1 MTSRVRSSGT
11 ELSFDKQS
19 ANRKILTFCHNSK
32 SGYYF
37 KNFTNFGIAKTN
49 TEMEILNWIILVA
62 GFCLLPTVVLWLC
75 RKFSFLGKIGPVLL
89 LYGLGIIIGNIGLM
103 PKQLPAVQELLSNA
117 MVPLAIP
124 LMLYGC
130 TFNMKGARSQILA
143 LVTGMISVAT
153 AVVIGYLIFGRN
165 LPEGAKIG
173 GMLTGVYTGGT
184 INLAALKTM
193 LGIKDETYILINS
206 YDILVSFL
214 YLSFLLAIGIKLFRK
229 FLPNTLGNFTQKDEA
244 AIKAEMDKENR
255 KPVKGF
261 FTRIGI
267 AYTTKLLGLTIL
279 IVGISAGVALLLPE
293 SMFMTI
299 FILMLTTLG
308 IGCSFIKKIHNMKY
322 SYDIGM
328 YFIYIFCIVV
338 ASMAD
343 LSKLDFAGGIGL
355 LGYLL
360 VAVFGSLLMQVIFA
374 KILKIDSDMM
384 VISSVTFINSPPF
397 VPMMAAAMKN
407 KDVLIPGLTIG
418 VIGYA
423 AGNYLGFLMSQLLGL
438 L

>member
-1 MTSRVRSSGT
+1 M
-11 ELSFDKQS
+11 
-19 ANRKILTFCHNSK
+19 NI
-32 SGYYF
+32 
-37 KNFTNFGIAKTN
+37 I
-49 TEMEILNWIILVA
+49 NWVILVS
-62 GFCLLPTVVLWLC
+62 GFCLIPAGVLWLC
-75 RKFSFLGKIGPVLL
+75 RKFSFLGKIGPVLI
-89 LYGLGIIIGNIGLM
+89 LYALGIIIGNTGLM
-103 PKQLPAVQELLSNA
+103 PEQMPAVQELLSNA

-124 LMLYGC
+124 LMLFGC

-143 LVTGMISVAT
+143 LVTGMISVAL
-153 AVVIGYLIFGRN
+153 AVITGYLIFGHDM
-165 LPEGAKIG
+165 PEGAKIG

-193 LGIKDETYILINS
+193 LGVKDETYILINS

-214 YLSFLLAIGIKLFRK
+214 YLSFLLTVGIKLFRK
-229 FLPNTLGNFTQKDEA
+229 FLPNTLGSFTDKDEA
-244 AIKAEMDKENR
+244 TIKSEMERENR
-255 KPVKGF
+255 KPFKSL
-261 FTRIGI
+261 FTRTGA
-267 AYTTKLLGLTIL
+267 AYLAKLLGLTIL
-279 IVGISAGVALLLPE
+279 IVGISAGVALILPD
-293 SMFMTI
+293 SLFMTI

-343 LSKLDFAGGIGL
+343 LSQLDLIGGLDL

-360 VAVFGSLLMQVIFA
+360 IAVFGSLLLQIIFA
-374 KILKIDSDMM
+374 KIFRIDSDMM
-384 VISSVTFINSPPF
+384 VIASVTYINSPPF

>member
-1 MTSRVRSSGT
+1 MEIV
-11 ELSFDKQS
+11 QS
-19 ANRKILTFCHNSK
+19 IILT
-32 SGYYF
+32 
-37 KNFTNFGIAKTN
+37 A
-49 TEMEILNWIILVA
+49 V
-62 GFCLLPTVVLWLC
+62 FCLIPAGVLWLC
-75 RKFSFLGKIGPVLL
+75 RRFSWLGKIGPVLI
-89 LYGLGIIIGNIGLM
+89 LYSIGIIIGNTGLM
-103 PKQLPAVQELLSNA
+103 QEQMPLVQEILSNA

-124 LMLYGC
+124 LMLFGC
-130 TFNMKGARSQILA
+130 TFKLSGARQQILA
-143 LVTGMISVAT
+143 LVTGLISVT
-153 AVVIGYLIFGRN
+153 AAVLIGYLIFGKD

-193 LGIKDETYILINS
+193 LGVSDETYILINS

-214 YLSFLLAIGIKLFRK
+214 YLSFLLTIGIKLFRK
-229 FLPNTLGNFTQKDEA
+229 FLPNTSGTFTEKDEA
-244 AIKAEMDKENR
+244 AIRSEMNKESK
-255 KPVKGF
+255 KPHKGF
-261 FTRIGI
+261 LTRIGI
-267 AYTTKLLGLTIL
+267 AYTAKLLGVTIL
-279 IVGISAGVALLLPE
+279 IVVISAGVALLLPE

-328 YFIYIFCIVV
+328 YFIYIFCLTV

-343 LSKLDFAGGIGL
+343 LSELNLAGGL
-355 LGYLL
+355 ELMGYLL
-360 VAVFGSLLMQVIFA
+360 VAVFGSLLLQVIFA

-384 VISSVTFINSPPF
+384 VIASVTYINSPPF

-418 VIGYA
+418 VLGYA

>member
-1 MTSRVRSSGT
+1 MNV
-11 ELSFDKQS
+11 
-19 ANRKILTFCHNSK
+19 
-32 SGYYF
+32 
-37 KNFTNFGIAKTN
+37 
-49 TEMEILNWIILVA
+49 LNWIILIA
-62 GFCLLPTVVLWLC
+62 GFCLIPSGVLWLC
-75 RKFSFLGKIGPVLL
+75 RKYAFLKKIGPVML

-103 PKQLPAVQELLSNA
+103 PEQMPAVQELLSNA

-124 LMLYGC
+124 LMLFGC

-153 AVVIGYLIFGRN
+153 AVVIGYFIFGRD

-193 LGIKDETYILINS
+193 LGVDDGTYILINS

-214 YLSFLLAIGIKLFRK
+214 YLSFLLAIGIRLFRK
-229 FLPNTLGNFTQKDEA
+229 FLPNSLGAFTAKDEA
-244 AIKAEMDKENR
+244 AIRNEMEKEDR

-261 FTRIGI
+261 FTRIGL
-267 AYTTKLLGLTIL
+267 AYTAKLLGLTL
-279 IVGISAGVALLLPE
+279 VIVGISAGVALLLPS

-308 IGCSFIKKIHNMKY
+308 IACSFIKKIHNMKY

-343 LSKLDFAGGIGL
+343 LSKLNLAAGMEL

-360 VAVFGSLLMQVIFA
+360 VAVFGSLLLQLIFA
-374 KILKIDSDMM
+374 KIFRIDSDMM
-384 VISSVTFINSPPF
+384 VIASVTFINSPPF

-423 AGNYLGFLMSQLLGL
+423 AGNYLGFLMSQLLEL

>member
-1 MTSRVRSSGT
+1 
-11 ELSFDKQS
+11 
-19 ANRKILTFCHNSK
+19 
-32 SGYYF
+32 
-37 KNFTNFGIAKTN
+37 
-49 TEMEILNWIILVA
+49 MEILNWLILIA
-62 GFCLLPTVVLWLC
+62 GFCLIPAGVLRLC
-75 RKFSFLGKIGPVLL
+75 RKFSLLRKIGPVML

-103 PKQLPAVQELLSNA
+103 PEQMPAVQDILSNA

-124 LMLYGC
+124 LMLFAC
-130 TFNMKGARSQILA
+130 TFNLKGARSQILA
-143 LVTGMISVAT
+143 LATGLISVIT
-153 AVVIGYLIFGRN
+153 AVAIGFFIFGRDI
-165 LPEGAKIG
+165 PEGAKVG

-193 LGIKDETYILINS
+193 LGVSEETYILINS

-229 FLPNTLGNFTQKDEA
+229 FLPNSIGDFTDKDEA
-244 AIKAEMDKENR
+244 AIKAEIDKENEN
-255 KPVKGF
+255 PYKGL
-261 FTRIGI
+261 FTRTGI
-267 AYTTKLLGLTIL
+267 AQAAKLLGLTVL
-279 IVGISAGVALLLPE
+279 IVGISAGTALLLPE
-293 SMFMTI
+293 SMFMTV

-308 IGCSFIKKIHNMKY
+308 IGASFIRKVHDMSY

-343 LSKLDFAGGIGL
+343 LSKLDLVGGLDL

-360 VAVFGSLLMQVIFA
+360 IAVFGSLLMQVIFA
-374 KILKIDSDMM
+374 KIFRIDSDMM

>member
-1 MTSRVRSSGT
+1 MEIV
-11 ELSFDKQS
+11 QS
-19 ANRKILTFCHNSK
+19 IILTAVLCL
-32 SGYYF
+32 
-37 KNFTNFGIAKTN
+37 IP
-49 TEMEILNWIILVA
+49 A
-62 GFCLLPTVVLWLC
+62 GVLWLC
-75 RKFSFLGKIGPVLL
+75 RRFSWLGKIGPVLI
-89 LYGLGIIIGNIGLM
+89 LYSIGIIIGNTGLM
-103 PKQLPAVQELLSNA
+103 QEQMPLVQEILSNA

-124 LMLYGC
+124 LMLFGC
-130 TFNMKGARSQILA
+130 TFKLSGARSQILA
-143 LVTGMISVAT
+143 LVTGLISVT
-153 AVVIGYLIFGRN
+153 AAVLIGYLIFGKD

-193 LGIKDETYILINS
+193 LGVSDETYILINS

-214 YLSFLLAIGIKLFRK
+214 YLSFLLTIGIKLFRK
-229 FLPNTLGNFTQKDEA
+229 FLPNTSGTFTEKDEA
-244 AIKAEMDKENR
+244 AIRSEMNKESK
-255 KPVKGF
+255 KPHKGF
-261 FTRIGI
+261 LTRIGI
-267 AYTTKLLGLTIL
+267 AYTAKLLGVTIL

-299 FILMLTTLG
+299 FILMLTTPG

-328 YFIYIFCIVV
+328 YFIYIFCLTV

-343 LSKLDFAGGIGL
+343 LSELNLAGGL
-355 LGYLL
+355 ELMGYLL
-360 VAVFGSLLMQVIFA
+360 VAVFGSLLLQVIFA

-384 VISSVTFINSPPF
+384 VIASVTYINSPPF

-418 VIGYA
+418 VLGYA

>member
-1 MTSRVRSSGT
+1 
-11 ELSFDKQS
+11 
-19 ANRKILTFCHNSK
+19 
-32 SGYYF
+32 
-37 KNFTNFGIAKTN
+37 
-49 TEMEILNWIILVA
+49 MEIVNWIILIA
-62 GFCLLPTVVLWLC
+62 GFCLIPSVVLMLC
-75 RKFSFLGKIGPVLL
+75 RKYGFLKKIGPVMI

-103 PKQLPAVQELLSNA
+103 PEQMPAVQELLSNA

-124 LMLYGC
+124 LMLFGC
-130 TFNMKGARSQILA
+130 TFSMKGARSQILA

-153 AVVIGYLIFGRN
+153 AVVIGYFIFGRN

-193 LGIKDETYILINS
+193 LGVDDEIYILINS

-214 YLSFLLAIGIKLFRK
+214 YLSFLLAIGIRLFRK
-229 FLPNTLGNFTQKDEA
+229 FLPNSLGTFTDKDEA
-244 AIKAEMDKENR
+244 AIQKEMSKEDK

-261 FTRIGI
+261 FTRIGL
-267 AYTTKLLGLTIL
+267 AYTAKLLGLTVL
-279 IVGISAGVALLLPE
+279 IVGVSAGVALLLPSE
-293 SMFMTI
+293 MFMTI

-308 IGCSFIKKIHNMKY
+308 IACSFIKKVHNMKY

-343 LSKLDFAGGIGL
+343 LSKLNLAAGMEL

-360 VAVFGSLLMQVIFA
+360 IAVFGSLLLQVLFA
-374 KILKIDSDMM
+374 KIFKIDSDMM
-384 VISSVTFINSPPF
+384 VIASVTYINSPPF

>member
-1 MTSRVRSSGT
+1 
-11 ELSFDKQS
+11 
-19 ANRKILTFCHNSK
+19 
-32 SGYYF
+32 
-37 KNFTNFGIAKTN
+37 
-49 TEMEILNWIILVA
+49 MEILNWIILVA
-62 GFCLLPTVVLWLC
+62 GFCLIPAGVLMLC
-75 RKFSFLGKIGPVLL
+75 RRYRFLGKIGPVLI
-89 LYGLGIIIGNIGLM
+89 LYALGIIIGNIGLM
-103 PKQLPAVQELLSNA
+103 PGQMPAVQEILSNA

-124 LMLYGC
+124 LMLFGC
-130 TFNMKGARSQILA
+130 TFKLSGARSQILA
-143 LVTGMISVAT
+143 MVTGLISVTVAVT
-153 AVVIGYLIFGRN
+153 AGYLIFGN
-165 LPEGAKIG
+165 DIQEGAKVG

-193 LGIKDETYILINS
+193 LGVDEETYILINS

-229 FLPNTLGNFTQKDEA
+229 FLPNETSGFSKKDADE
-244 AIKAEMDKENR
+244 IQAEIEKENEN
-255 KPVKGF
+255 PYKGL
-261 FTRIGI
+261 FTRSGMSQ
-267 AYTTKLLGLTIL
+267 AGKMLGLTIL
-279 IVGISAGVALLLPE
+279 IVGISAGTALLLPE

-308 IGCSFIKKIHNMKY
+308 IAFSFIRKVRETKY

-343 LSKLDFAGGIGL
+343 LSKLDLVGGMGL
-355 LGYLL
+355 LI
-360 VAVFGSLLMQVIFA
+360 VVFGSLLLQVISA
-374 KILKIDSDMM
+374 KIFRIDSDMM

-423 AGNYLGFLMSQLLGL
+423 AGNYLGFLMSQLLAL

>member
-1 MTSRVRSSGT
+1 MTIFN
-11 ELSFDKQS
+11 L
-19 ANRKILTFCHNSK
+19 IMLCLIFC
-32 SGYYF
+32 
-37 KNFTNFGIAKTN
+37 IAP
-49 TEMEILNWIILVA
+49 A
-62 GFCLLPTVVLWLC
+62 GVLWVC
-75 RKFSFLGKIGPVLL
+75 KRVSFLGKIGPVLL
-89 LYGLGIIIGNIGLM
+89 LYILGVIIGNIGIKPEGMSTLQDIM
-103 PKQLPAVQELLSNA
+103 SSA

-124 LMLYGC
+124 MMLFGC
-130 TFNMKGARSQILA
+130 TFRLRETKQQLKA
-143 LVTGMISVAT
+143 LVTGLT
-153 AVVIGYLIFGRN
+153 AVVIAVIIGYLIFGHN
-165 LPEGAKIG
+165 IDEGAKVG

-193 LGIKDETYILINS
+193 LGVRNETYILLNS
-206 YDILVSFL
+206 YDMLVSFL
-214 YLSFLLAIGIKLFRK
+214 YLTFLLTIGIKLFRK
-229 FLPNTLGNFTQKDEA
+229 FLPFKPDALEHGSYA
-244 AIKAEMDKENR
+244 RVIKENQENE
-255 KPVKGF
+255 GDYSQL
-261 FTRIGI
+261 FTKAGMKDAGR
-267 AYTTKLLGLTIL
+267 LLGITLL
-279 IVGISAGVALLLPE
+279 ICAISAGVAMLLPE
-293 SMFMTI
+293 SMFMVI

-308 IGCSFIKKIHNMKY
+308 LICSFIKPIHNLKH
-322 SYDIGM
+322 SYNIGM

-343 LSKLDFAGGIGL
+343 LSKLDFVGGIGL

-360 VAVFGSLLMQVIFA
+360 VAVFGSLLLQVIFA

-423 AGNYLGFLMSQLLGL
+423 VGNYLGFVMSQFLGL

>member
-1 MTSRVRSSGT
+1 M
-11 ELSFDKQS
+11 
-19 ANRKILTFCHNSK
+19 N
-32 SGYYF
+32 
-37 KNFTNFGIAKTN
+37 
-49 TEMEILNWIILVA
+49 ILNWIILVA
-62 GFCLLPTVVLWLC
+62 GFCLIPAGVLWLC
-75 RKFSFLGKIGPVLL
+75 RKYDFLGKIGPVLL

-103 PKQLPAVQELLSNA
+103 PEQMPAVQEILSNA

-124 LMLYGC
+124 LMLFGC

-153 AVVIGYLIFGRN
+153 AVIIGYLIFGRD
-165 LPEGAKIG
+165 LPEGAKVG

-193 LGIKDETYILINS
+193 LGVKEETYILINS

-214 YLSFLLAIGIKLFRK
+214 YLSFLLAIGIRLFRK
-229 FLPNTLGNFTQKDEA
+229 LLPNTLGTFTEKDEA
-244 AIKAEMDKENR
+244 TIKAEMERENR
-255 KPVKGF
+255 KPFKSL
-261 FTRIGI
+261 FTRTGA
-267 AYTTKLLGLTIL
+267 AYLAKLLGLTLL
-279 IVGISAGVALLLPE
+279 IVGVSAGVALLLPE
-293 SMFMTI
+293 SMFMTV
-299 FILMLTTLG
+299 FILLLTTLG
-308 IGCSFIKKIHNMKY
+308 IGCSFIKKVHNMKY

-328 YFIYIFCIVV
+328 YFIYVFCIVV

-343 LSKLDFAGGIGL
+343 LSELDFIGGLDL

-360 VAVFGSLLMQVIFA
+360 IAVFGSLLLQVIFA
-374 KILKIDSDMM
+374 KIFRIDSDMM
-384 VISSVTFINSPPF
+384 VIASVTYINSPPF

-423 AGNYLGFLMSQLLGL
+423 VGNYLGFLMSQLLGFL
-438 L
+438 

>member
-1 MTSRVRSSGT
+1 
-11 ELSFDKQS
+11 
-19 ANRKILTFCHNSK
+19 
-32 SGYYF
+32 
-37 KNFTNFGIAKTN
+37 
-49 TEMEILNWIILVA
+49 MEILNWIILIA

-75 RKFSFLGKIGPVLL
+75 KKFSFLGKIGPVLL

-193 LGIKDETYILINS
+193 LGVKDETYILINS

-267 AYTTKLLGLTIL
+267 AYTAKLLGLTIL

-328 YFIYIFCIVV
+328 YFIYIFCI
-338 ASMAD
+338 
-343 LSKLDFAGGIGL
+343 
-355 LGYLL
+355 
-360 VAVFGSLLMQVIFA
+360 
-374 KILKIDSDMM
+374 
-384 VISSVTFINSPPF
+384 
-397 VPMMAAAMKN
+397 KN
-407 KDVLIPGLTIG
+407 KYRFRKPK
-418 VIGYA
+418 
-423 AGNYLGFLMSQLLGL
+423 
-438 L
+438 

>member
-1 MTSRVRSSGT
+1 MAV
-11 ELSFDKQS
+11 F
-19 ANRKILTFCHNSK
+19 
-32 SGYYF
+32 
-37 KNFTNFGIAKTN
+37 N
-49 TEMEILNWIILVA
+49 TIILII
-62 GFCLLPTVVLWLC
+62 GFCLIPTAILWLC
-75 RKFSFLGKIGPVLL
+75 RKFSLLQKIGPVLL
-89 LYGLGIIIGNIGLM
+89 LYATGLIIGNIGLM
-103 PKQLPAVQELLSNA
+103 PDQMPAVQEILSNA

-124 LMLYGC
+124 LMLFSC

-143 LVTGMISVAT
+143 LVTGMISVA
-153 AVVIGYLIFGRN
+153 AAIVIGFFIFGRN
-165 LPEGAKIG
+165 IPEGAKIG

-193 LGIKDETYILINS
+193 LGINDETYILINS

-214 YLSFLLAIGIKLFRK
+214 YLSFLLAVGIKLFRK
-229 FLPNTLGNFTQKDEA
+229 FLPNTLGDYTAKDEA
-244 AIKAEMDKENR
+244 TIKAEMEKENR
-255 KPVKGF
+255 KPHKGF
-261 FTRIGI
+261 LTRIGI
-267 AYTTKLLGLTIL
+267 AYTAKLLGLTIL

-308 IGCSFIKKIHNMKY
+308 IGCSFIRKIHNMKY

-343 LSKLDFAGGIGL
+343 LSKLDFAAGLGL

-360 VAVFGSLLMQVIFA
+360 VAVFGSLLLQVIFA
-374 KILKIDSDMM
+374 KIFKIDSDMM
-384 VISSVTFINSPPF
+384 VIASVTYINSPPF

>member
-1 MTSRVRSSGT
+1 MNV
-11 ELSFDKQS
+11 
-19 ANRKILTFCHNSK
+19 
-32 SGYYF
+32 
-37 KNFTNFGIAKTN
+37 
-49 TEMEILNWIILVA
+49 LNWIILIAV
-62 GFCLLPTVVLWLC
+62 FCLIPSGVLWLC
-75 RKFSFLGKIGPVLL
+75 RKYAFLKKIGPVML

-103 PKQLPAVQELLSNA
+103 PEQMPAVQELLSNA

-124 LMLYGC
+124 LMLFGC

-153 AVVIGYLIFGRN
+153 AVVIGYFIFGRD

-193 LGIKDETYILINS
+193 LGVDDGTYILINS

-214 YLSFLLAIGIKLFRK
+214 YLSFLLAIGIRLFRK
-229 FLPNTLGNFTQKDEA
+229 FLPKSLGAFTAKDEA
-244 AIKAEMDKENR
+244 AIRNEMDKEDR
-255 KPVKGF
+255 KPVRSF
-261 FTRIGI
+261 FTRIGL
-267 AYTTKLLGLTIL
+267 AYTSKLLGLTL
-279 IVGISAGVALLLPE
+279 VIVGISAGVALLLPS

-308 IGCSFIKKIHNMKY
+308 IACSFIKKIHNMKY

-343 LSKLDFAGGIGL
+343 LSKLNLAAGMEL

-360 VAVFGSLLMQVIFA
+360 VAVFGSLLLQVIFA
-374 KILKIDSDMM
+374 KIFRIDSDMM
-384 VISSVTFINSPPF
+384 VIASVTFINSPPF

>member
-1 MTSRVRSSGT
+1 MNIVNTV
-11 ELSFDKQS
+11 
-19 ANRKILTFCHNSK
+19 IL
-32 SGYYF
+32 
-37 KNFTNFGIAKTN
+37 I
-49 TEMEILNWIILVA
+49 A
-62 GFCLLPTVVLWLC
+62 GFCIIPAGVLWLC
-75 RKFSFLGKIGPVLL
+75 RRFTWLGKIGPVLI
-89 LYGLGIIIGNIGLM
+89 LYFIGIIIGNIGLM
-103 PKQLPAVQELLSNA
+103 PEQMPAVQEILSNA
-117 MVPLAIP
+117 MIPLAIP

-130 TFNMKGARSQILA
+130 TFKMSGARSQILA
-143 LVTGMISVAT
+143 LITGLISVT
-153 AVVIGYLIFGRN
+153 LAVVIGYMIFGKS

-193 LGIKDETYILINS
+193 LGVKDETYILINS

-214 YLSFLLAIGIKLFRK
+214 YLSFLLTIGIKLFRK
-229 FLPNTLGNFTQKDEA
+229 FLPNTLDTFTDKDEA
-244 AIKAEMDKENR
+244 AIQKEMQKEEK
-255 KPVKGF
+255 KPHRGF
-261 FTRIGI
+261 LTRIGVAYI
-267 AYTTKLLGLTIL
+267 AKLMGLTIL
-279 IVGISAGVALLLPE
+279 IVGISAGIALLLPE

-308 IGCSFIKKIHNMKY
+308 IGCSFIKKIHKMKY

-343 LSKLDFAGGIGL
+343 LSELNLIGGMEL

-360 VAVFGSLLMQVIFA
+360 VAVFGSLLLQVIFA
-374 KILKIDSDMM
+374 KIFRIDSDMM
-384 VISSVTFINSPPF
+384 VIASVTYINSPPF

-423 AGNYLGFLMSQLLGL
+423 VGNYLGFLMSQLLGL

>member
-1 MTSRVRSSGT
+1 M
-11 ELSFDKQS
+11 DKQD
-19 ANRKILTFCHNSK
+19 AKREILTFCQNAK
-32 SGYYF
+32 LVKGF
-37 KNFTNFGIAKTN
+37 IIIAIICTFVVLKPYVS
-49 TEMEILNWIILVA
+49 MEIINWIILMA
-62 GFCLLPTVVLWLC
+62 GFCLIPAGVLWLC
-75 RKFSFLGKIGPVLL
+75 RKVSILGKIGPVMI

-103 PKQLPAVQELLSNA
+103 PRQMPAVQELLSNA

-124 LMLYGC
+124 LMLFGC
-130 TFNMKGARSQILA
+130 TFSMKGARSQILA
-143 LVTGMISVAT
+143 LVTGMISVAIAVT
-153 AVVIGYLIFGRN
+153 AGFFIFGRH

-193 LGIKDETYILINS
+193 LGVHDETYILINS

-229 FLPNTLGNFTQKDEA
+229 FLPNTLGSYTEKDEA
-244 AIKAEMDKENR
+244 TIKAEMERENR
-255 KPVKGF
+255 KPFKSL
-261 FTRIGI
+261 FTRKGA
-267 AYTTKLLGLTIL
+267 AYVGRLLGLTAV
-279 IVGISAGVALLLPE
+279 IVGISAGIAMLLPE

-308 IGCSFIKKIHNMKY
+308 IGCSFIKKIHNMRY

-343 LSKLDFAGGIGL
+343 LSRLDLAGGL
-355 LGYLL
+355 ELMGYLL
-360 VAVFGSLLMQVIFA
+360 VAVFGSLLLQVIFA
-374 KILKIDSDMM
+374 KMFRIDSDMM
-384 VISSVTFINSPPF
+384 VIASVTYINSPPF

>member
-1 MTSRVRSSGT
+1 MNI
-11 ELSFDKQS
+11 F
-19 ANRKILTFCHNSK
+19 
-32 SGYYF
+32 
-37 KNFTNFGIAKTN
+37 
-49 TEMEILNWIILVA
+49 NWIVLVA
-62 GFCLLPTVVLWLC
+62 GFCLIPAGVLWLC
-75 RKFSFLGKIGPVLL
+75 KKYSILGKIGPVLL
-89 LYGLGIIIGNIGLM
+89 LYALGIIIGNIGLM
-103 PKQLPAVQELLSNA
+103 PEQLPAVQELLSNA

-124 LMLYGC
+124 LMLFGC

-143 LVTGMISVAT
+143 LVTGMISVAV
-153 AVVIGYLIFGRN
+153 AVVTGYLIFGQDM
-165 LPEGAKIG
+165 PEGAKIG

-193 LGIKDETYILINS
+193 LGVKDETYILINS
-206 YDILVSFL
+206 YDILISFM
-214 YLSFLLAIGIKLFRK
+214 YLSFLLAVGIKLFRK
-229 FLPNTLGNFTQKDEA
+229 FLPNTLGTFTEKDEA
-244 AIKAEMDKENR
+244 TIKSEMEKENR
-255 KPVKGF
+255 KPF
-261 FTRIGI
+261 RSLFTRKGA
-267 AYTTKLLGLTIL
+267 AYVAILLGLTIL
-279 IVGISAGVALLLPE
+279 IVGISAGVAILLPD

-343 LSKLDFAGGIGL
+343 LSELNLLAGLDL

-360 VAVFGSLLMQVIFA
+360 IAVFGSLLLQVIFA
-374 KILKIDSDMM
+374 KIFRIDADMM
-384 VISSVTFINSPPF
+384 VIASVTYINSPPF